1 MATFLFKEIVFG
13 PVKSRRLGTSF
24 GINLLPLTSKL
35 CTFNCLYCECG
46 FTEEVSE
53 DNARLP
59 LREEIQ
65 IELKRALF
73 KYKLSGKTVDTITF
87 AGNGE
92 PTLHPFFPAI
102 IDDTLLL
109 RKELFPDVKIAVL
122 SNATF
127 IGRKDVHLALSKID
141 YNILKLDSVNEETIK
156 IINCPQGNF
165 SLSKLIQ
172 ELHAFKENLTIQTLF
187 LKGEHNGFYFDN
199 TSDDEIANWID
210 VLNDLKPKLVM
221 IYTIA
226 RETPIKS
233 VYKISDTKL
242 NEIAKKVEKIG
253 IPVTVS
259 A

>member
-1 MATFLFKEIVFG
+1 MGTFLFNEIIFG

-46 FTEEVSE
+46 FTNKVTE
-53 DNARLP
+53 DNPRLP
-59 LREEIQ
+59 LREEIMM
-65 IELKRALF
+65 ELKSVLS
-73 KYKLSGKTVDTITF
+73 KYTQSGKTFDTITF

-92 PTLHPFFPAI
+92 PTLHPFFPEI
-102 IDDTLLL
+102 IEDTLLL
-109 RKELFPDVKIAVL
+109 RNELFPGVKIAVL

-127 IGRKDVHLALSKID
+127 IGRKDVQSALSRVD
-141 YNILKLDSVNEETIK
+141 YNILKLDSVNEETVK

-165 SLSKLIQ
+165 SLSSLIQ
-172 ELHAFKENLTIQTLF
+172 DLHAFKNNLTIQTLF
-187 LKGEHNGFYFDN
+187 LKGEYNGFYFDN

-210 VLNDLKPKLVM
+210 VLRDLKPKLVM

-242 NEIAKKVEKIG
+242 NEIANKVEKIG